1 MLVNGVDISMLEG
14 WMIKINSNPSFFG
27 KNMNRRWFKV
37 GFVPGPGSEKKLVIS
52 YSTSKCVVIPI
63 TLFIPIKSP
72 HIIPLLPHQTSE
84 LLKIRADGST
94 SKMSAA
100 SIAAGDF
107 FLKEMIEIVS
117 PSRTLRLKGETAV
130 EHRLWSDSLY
140 KLCNPSPKAAPTAT
154 IAEPR
159 REHTS
164 HTQRETKQDDDEEED
179 RAKCKHR
186 SERDREHDQDHDRD
200 RERDRDREHDQDY
213 DRDRHQDVGRERDR
227 DRHQDRD
234 RERYRNRDR
243 PRERVSSE
251 ERKRV
256 SRSARSNRRDDSDS
270 EDDNRCRDRSR
281 GRSPRDD
288 YDSRKRR
295 SPSPTHRRS
304 RREERELSRHSSRSS
319 RHEREESSHSVSDI
333 RPSEHDVSDD
343 SQEEDEDS
351 PRPSTNSSTRSVLV
365 AQIKSGSGLEDGMA
379 QCKNVM
385 SDSEEED
392 VNYENKQAD
401 PPEESPREPLTSSTD
416 PIDDDFSHEKL
427 EQMIP
432 QRMNLTEP
440 TKHKN
445 SEYFDSDEEE
455 QEQPPSKTNTRLSD
469 NKTPVSNVTADNNFV
484 HDDWDAEE
492 EPTSQPTTKAAYST
506 ALTGGVA
513 ADANFVHDD
522 WDD

>member
-52 YSTSKCVVIPI
+52 YSTSKTAKDPRGWLYVEDVSGIYC
-63 TLFIPIKSP
+63 
-72 HIIPLLPHQTSE
+72 
-84 LLKIRADGST
+84 RR
-94 SKMSAA
+94 
-100 SIAAGDF
+100 
-107 FLKEMIEIVS
+107 EMIEIVS

-213 DRDRHQDVGRERDR
+213 DRDPVAAVRGMIMTLGNAAPRPQCIADR
-227 DRHQDRD
+227 DVKSG
-234 RERYRNRDR
+234 N
-243 PRERVSSE
+243 
-251 ERKRV
+251 
-256 SRSARSNRRDDSDS
+256 
-270 EDDNRCRDRSR
+270 
-281 GRSPRDD
+281 
-288 YDSRKRR
+288 
-295 SPSPTHRRS
+295 
-304 RREERELSRHSSRSS
+304 
-319 RHEREESSHSVSDI
+319 I